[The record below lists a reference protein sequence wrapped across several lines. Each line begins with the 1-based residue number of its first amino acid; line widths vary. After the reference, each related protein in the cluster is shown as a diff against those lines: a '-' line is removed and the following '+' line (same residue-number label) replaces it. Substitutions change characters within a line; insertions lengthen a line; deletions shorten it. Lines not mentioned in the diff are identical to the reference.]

1 MKFIG
6 EFVQEIRQNR
16 STYDQLFNAAGI
28 NEKLETDLCEELKER
43 WHPLP
48 SGDSPFSNEYA
59 VDSSSAART
68 LENGVEFFITR
79 GLMIGT
85 SGEAKKKLNLKM
97 RRGSTDVSYSFN
109 YERILRDLIEIE
121 VINEN
126 MDSIPENSIILL
138 DGNLHG
144 RYTHLIGAPFGTQ
157 NGGASLS
164 ALSVDLIDAMQ
175 RLYENCQEHNSIV
188 IGVSKFSKTQNYT
201 IALKRKL
208 GYGEVASEYLDVEM
222 LYKWKTGETGITHP
236 ILLGLS
242 EDQKSVQSSRFN
254 QLKNALK
261 QTERSEYNRRIKAL
275 NEYGGAPA
283 IVMYH
288 LLAKE
293 HYQPLRVD
301 IPACFLGLNYNIVNS
316 PHLEFVDP
324 ELVSNVT
331 RQVASDFGG
340 RDVYNALLYV
350 VDKEVR
356 LSGKIVDTVY
366 KSVLSEELGVPMN
379 YDRSSRRFAYA

>member
-6 EFVQEIRQNR
+6 EFVEKIRDVKGR
-16 STYDQLFNAAGI
+16 YEGLFRTEDAD
-28 NEKLETDLCEELKER
+28 EQLETDLREELGNR

-48 SGDSPFSNEYA
+48 PGDTPYSNEYA

-85 SGEAKKKLNLKM
+85 SGEAKKKLSLKM

-121 VINEN
+121 VINDN
-126 MDSIPENSIILL
+126 IDSIPSNSIILL

-144 RYTHLIGAPFGTQ
+144 RYTHLIGAPFGAQ
-157 NGGASLS
+157 LS

-175 RLYENCQEHNSIV
+175 RLYQHCREHDSIV
-188 IGVSKFSKTQNYT
+188 VGVSKFSKTQNLA
-201 IALKRKL
+201 IALKRER
-208 GYGEVASEYLDVEM
+208 GYGETATEYLDVEM

-261 QTERSEYNRRIKAL
+261 QTERTEYQRRLKAL
-275 NEYGGAPA
+275 NEYDGAPG

-293 HYQPLRVD
+293 HHQPLRIDV
-301 IPACFLGLNYNIVNS
+301 PACFLGLNYNIANS

-331 RQVASDFGG
+331 RQIASDFGG

-366 KSVLSEELGVPMN
+366 KSVLAEELGVPLN

>member
-1 MKFIG
+1 LKFIG
-6 EFVQEIRQNR
+6 EFVQEIHQNR
-16 STYDQLFNAAGI
+16 STYDKLFGQADI
-28 NEKLETDLCEELKER
+28 NEKLETDICEELKGR
-43 WHPLP
+43 WSPLP
-48 SGDSPFSNEYA
+48 TGDSSFSNEYA

-85 SGEAKKKLNLKM
+85 SGEAKKKLSLKM

-126 MDSIPENSIILL
+126 IDSIPENSIILL

-144 RYTHLIGAPFGTQ
+144 RYTHLIGAPFGAQ
-157 NGGASLS
+157 LS

-175 RLYENCQEHNSIV
+175 RLYEHCSAQNSIV
-188 IGVSKFSKTQNYT
+188 VGVSKFSKTQNYA
-201 IALKRKL
+201 IALKRER
-208 GYGEVASEYLDVEM
+208 GYGEVATEYLDVEM
-222 LYKWKTGETGITHP
+222 LYKWKTGETGITQP

-242 EDQKSVQSSRFN
+242 EDQKSVQSSRFT

-301 IPACFLGLNYNIVNS
+301 IPACFLGMQYNIANS

-324 ELVSNVT
+324 KLVSNVT

-356 LSGKIVDTVY
+356 LTGKIVDTVY
-366 KSVLSEELGVPMN
+366 KSVLAEELGVPMN

>member
-6 EFVQEIRQNR
+6 EFVQEIRSNR
-16 STYDQLFNAAGI
+16 STYDRLFGQADI

-43 WHPLP
+43 WHPIP
-48 SGDSPFSNEYA
+48 VGDSPYSNEYA

-85 SGEAKKKLNLKM
+85 SGEAKKKLSLNM

-144 RYTHLIGAPFGTQ
+144 RYTHLIGAPFGAQ
-157 NGGASLS
+157 LS
-164 ALSVDLIDAMQ
+164 AISVDLIDAMQ
-175 RLYENCQEHNSIV
+175 RLYENCREQNSIV
-188 IGVSKFSKTQNYT
+188 VGVSKFSKTQNYT
-201 IALKRKL
+201 IALKRRL

-222 LYKWKTGETGITHP
+222 LYKWKTGETGITQP

-242 EDQKSVQSSRFN
+242 EDQKSVQSARFS

-275 NEYGGAPA
+275 NEYDGAPA

-301 IPACFLGLNYNIVNS
+301 IPACFLGLNYNIANS
-316 PHLEFVDP
+316 PHLDFVDP

-356 LSGKIVDTVY
+356 LSGKIVDTIY
-366 KSVLSEELGVPMN
+366 KSVLAEELGVPMN